1 MLTHDIFYVVTD
13 ITVYALGSTNRDP
26 MENEFSTSFWEV
38 YPNGYPC
45 FPTGFG
51 FNSMRGIRIPERC
64 TWFLHFSLDFSTY
77 PDWMWLL
84 SFWSVFGPTTMY
96 KPDHIYIYIL
106 YIHIF
111 SNPEIDRHVGN
122 PGNKHI
128 FSGIAWK
135 HFSIFGCAIHIYD
148 HIWECMLFIMH
159 SIHLCRWYI
168 YICIM
173 YIYICACV
181 MHFHM

>member
-1 MLTHDIFYVVTD
+1 MPWGQLTEILWKMSFPHLFGKFTR
-13 ITVYALGSTNRDP
+13 TGTLAFLPALASTPWEASAFLNAALG
-26 MENEFSTSFWEV
+26 FST
-38 YPNGYPC
+38 
-45 FPTGFG
+45 FPWISPLIPTECGFYHFDPFSG
-51 FNSMRGIRIPERC
+51 PLRC
-64 TWFLHFSLDFSTY
+64 ISYT
-77 PDWMWLL
+77 
-84 SFWSVFGPTTMY
+84 
-96 KPDHIYIYIL
+96 IYIYIL

-168 YICIM
+168 YM
-173 YIYICACV
+173 YYVYICACV